1 MTGQILE
8 SVPATLRTCLYN
20 SRATV
25 QAVFVHP
32 KETDLTWLRLLPR
45 FPISDDFLVFKKGSG
60 FTSHF
65 AVGYAGDEKTVH
77 FFCFFSPMEEPMPL
91 TGRWMGILGTACV
104 FVVRVLTMNHE
115 N

>member
-45 FPISDDFLVFKKGSG
+45 SPISDDFLVFKKGSG

-77 FFCFFSPMEEPMPL
+77 FFCFFSPMEELMPY
-91 TGRWMGILGTACV
+91 R
-104 FVVRVLTMNHE
+104 TMDGHFRNGVCFCSTCTNDE
-115 N
+115 P